1 MEGVNRN
8 NISLNEGNKE
18 ELNKEVG
25 SLGDKKVESPRSFDT
40 KNISKENSLN
50 NEGILSDITNRDIS
64 QTEINE
70 NEDLSNLLLD
80 YEMSENPSQEKR
92 QEAVEALIKYF
103 HNADRLRE
111 TDFRDNTAFHW
122 AAKLDSFEA
131 WNAFRNILKND
142 NIDKEGES
150 DPLTS
155 RNTRGEGDTPWELVL
170 QSQDHEFVGNVLLDE
185 WSRNQN
191 SSTIDILIKDY
202 GSDIKKYTDYNNK
215 EEFVFKYIEHRKLLA
230 GDKQTIKKTITE
242 SHQTWKTEKENTAT
256 SIEVFFNS
264 EEYTAHVSSYRKNT
278 SKELQEAGYSQKI
291 LHKALSDKDYQIEN
305 NEILSN
311 YLTDTRNEYQDWQDY
326 KKNQI
331 QEDLKI
337 EYFMHTPRYLSIAQT
352 VLSGGSSEGLN
363 CLDKVSS
370 RYSLKSLL
378 QDPYVDQLQKEACI
392 VSLFKQKDCHR
403 VFKSLGYTPQEAI
416 ELAEKHVFS
425 IAESGG
431 LPNALSLLSYLLQNP
446 SQITKLL
453 SITEDNYGET
463 PLHTAAE
470 NGHLPA
476 TLKALIDSG
485 FSLKG
490 ITELLSIKDD
500 NGNTPLNTAASNGN
514 LPATLKALKDSG
526 FSLKGITE
534 LLSIKDEDGNT
545 PLNTA
550 AWNGNLP
557 ATLKA
562 LKDSGFSKEDIT
574 KLLSIKNDNGNMPLN
589 TAASNGNLPATLKA
603 LIDSGFSK
611 EDITKLLSIKN
622 DNGNT
627 PLHSAAS
634 NSNLPAMLKALID
647 SGFSKED
654 ITKLLSIKND
664 NGNTPLHAAAQQGR
678 LPATLKAL
686 KESGFSKEVITEL
699 LSITGK
705 DGSTPLHIAAL
716 YGNLPAT
723 LKALEDSGF
732 SKEDITKLLSIKN
745 DNGNTPLH
753 SAAWNGRLPATLKA
767 LKDSGFS
774 KEDITKLLSIKNDN
788 GNTPLNTAAENGQLP
803 ALIKAL
809 IDSGFSKE
817 DIMKLLSI
825 KNDNGNT
832 PLHEP
837 AREGKLPA
845 MIIAL
850 KDSGF
855 SPEDIIKLLS
865 ITNKDGYTLLFG
877 GEDNEDLIKTLEE
890 VGLKKDDLKPLYLRW
905 KGIEKSN

>member
-431 LPNALSLLSYLLQNP
+431 LPNALSLLSNP
-446 SQITKLL
+446 SQIKKFL
-453 SITEDNYGET
+453 SVENEDDET
-463 PLHTAAE
+463 RLHTAARK
-470 NGHLPA
+470 GHLPA
-476 TLKALIDSG
+476 I
-485 FSLKG
+485 
-490 ITELLSIKDD
+490 I
-500 NGNTPLNTAASNGN
+500 
-514 LPATLKALKDSG
+514 
-526 FSLKGITE
+526 
-534 LLSIKDEDGNT
+534 
-545 PLNTA
+545 
-550 AWNGNLP
+550 
-557 ATLKA
+557 
-562 LKDSGFSKEDIT
+562 
-574 KLLSIKNDNGNMPLN
+574 
-589 TAASNGNLPATLKA
+589 KA

-611 EDITKLLSIKN
+611 EDITQFLSIEN
-622 DNGNT
+622 EDDET
-627 PLHSAAS
+627 PLHTAAGEG
-634 NSNLPAMLKALID
+634 NLPAIIKALID

-654 ITKLLSIKND
+654 ITQLLSNKD
-664 NGNTPLHAAAQQGR
+664 YYGKTSLH
-678 LPATLKAL
+678 T
-686 KESGFSKEVITEL
+686 
-699 LSITGK
+699 
-705 DGSTPLHIAAL
+705 
-716 YGNLPAT
+716 
-723 LKALEDSGF
+723 
-732 SKEDITKLLSIKN
+732 
-745 DNGNTPLH
+745 
-753 SAAWNGRLPATLKA
+753 AAWNGH
-767 LKDSGFS
+767 F
-774 KEDITKLLSIKNDN
+774 
-788 GNTPLNTAAENGQLP
+788 P